1 MWQTDYLWPL
11 CKRSF
16 DKTSL
21 DVYAW
26 SETLQS
32 VEGQCLYFLQLKMII
47 LSNINDQI
55 KIIFPC
61 FIPCVFH
68 THNSALYQCMF
79 WKSELLCKNA
89 MFSFLFA
96 FWFQET
102 PGWQFETT
110 MHCPCTKWTR
120 IFITSRFFS
129 FPICL
134 MC

>member
-1 MWQTDYLWPL
+1 MIWNTSISRRTVSLFPSIENDNFIEYQ
-11 CKRSF
+11 RSN
-16 DKTSL
+16 
-21 DVYAW
+21 
-26 SETLQS
+26 Q
-32 VEGQCLYFLQLKMII
+32 
-47 LSNINDQI
+47 NDI

-110 MHCPCTKWTR
+110 MHCQCTKWTR
-120 IFITSRFFS
+120 IFIMSRFFFSYFLS
-129 FPICL
+129 FGYWKVMQSHQNPMHL
-134 MC
+134 K